1 METTMTID
9 QNTTAQAL
17 DHSVVPVMDLWRAE
31 RFYTETL
38 DGFMFHKVGLTFDW
52 ASGAK
57 GTGNLGTFVKLGAH
71 HLGLFLQKVTPVYP
85 AAAPEQSYP
94 CWGLAVAEEAFDTLA
109 AEVAAAGGSVGAKR
123 SERYGRAERRAVR
136 CTDSEGNGLE
146 LVAVPNG
153 GDAGPRVL
161 GLSHLRLEARDPAA
175 SAAFYGGILGLELV
189 GEGPDWL
196 ALALP
201 SGQHLFFHHAETL
214 SPATV
219 GPYIG
224 RHFAFQVSRPAF
236 AAIVER
242 LRAAGVAESDVNLER
257 TSDEAETY
265 FHDPDG
271 HWLQITT
278 ESSAKAAIKH
288 PARLRYAA
296 P

>member
-1 METTMTID
+1 MAID
-9 QNTTAQAL
+9 QSTAAQTL

-38 DGFMFHKVGLTFDW
+38 DGYMFHKVGLTFDW
-52 ASGAK
+52 VSGAK
-57 GTGNLGTFVKLGAH
+57 GTGNMGTFVKLGAH
-71 HLGLFLQKVTPVYP
+71 HLGLFLQKFTPVHP
-85 AAAPEQSYP
+85 AAAPEQAFP
-94 CWGLAVAEEAFDTLA
+94 CWGLAVAEEAFDVLA
-109 AEVAAAGGSVGAKR
+109 AGVAAAGGAVAA
-123 SERYGRAERRAVR
+123 ERREPHGRAERRSVR

-153 GDAGPRVL
+153 DAAGPHVL
-161 GLSHLRLEARDPAA
+161 GLSHLRFEARDPAA
-175 SAAFYGGILGLELV
+175 SAEFYGRILGLELD

-201 SGQHLFFHHAETL
+201 SGQHLFFHHADTL

-224 RHFAFQVSRPAF
+224 RHFAFQVSHAAF
-236 AAIVER
+236 GAIVER
-242 LRAAGVAESDVNLER
+242 LHAAGVAESDVNLER

-278 ESSAKAAIKH
+278 ESSAKAAIKY